1 MKKDTALL
9 VPLNGKI
16 EVKNCKDYRDIVKS
30 IGVDWLA
37 TSSCTINGMRFTIF
51 CDDCALLRD
60 ELPVPTIYT
69 KRGKAVLFGSCILA
83 QIEDAGLDTETLT
96 LPDNIMSIID
106 QNILTAFDWDGKQ
119 FIAHEV
125 LIVD

>member
-9 VPLNGKI
+9 VQAIGKI
-16 EVKNCKDYRDIVKS
+16 KVKNCKDYRQIVKL
-30 IGVDWLA
+30 IGVDWLTTA
-37 TSSCTINGMRFTIF
+37 SCTINGMRFTIF

-69 KRGKAVLFGSCILA
+69 KRGEPVLFGSCILT

-96 LPDNIMSIID
+96 LPDNIMDIID
-106 QNILTAFDWDGKQ
+106 KNILTAFDWDGKQ

-125 LIVD
+125 LVVD